1 MSHQDGFLGTF
12 LSFTGSVGMVKNG
25 KGSGGEGGLVSHEPV
40 EEDVFVSLDT
50 FYI

>member
-1 MSHQDGFLGTF
+1 MSILVSFKKGCGMGTNR
-12 LSFTGSVGMVKNG
+12 TGSRGGRGVGV
-25 KGSGGEGGLVSHEPV
+25 SVSHELI